1 MGSTRKSKR
10 EKNLAYKVLRNSL
23 YNSAGWGITVAVNMA
38 ATPYIVH
45 KLGIEGYGVYALLT
59 GLVGYYALM
68 DLGLTHGII
77 RFVAHYRAIG
87 RGTDIS
93 RLVNSSLFF
102 YVLLGGVVSGVL
114 LIFAEDILRVLN
126 TPDVYRND
134 AIVGLSVCAIGF
146 FFTFLSGVFS
156 GLLMGVQRY
165 DLTSK
170 VSAGSN
176 LVLMVIIVLALAQG
190 GGLLGITVIT
200 AWFSIA
206 TFLLYWFVAVRVVPE
221 WKPSLRFHF
230 GIFREL
236 FDFSGYL
243 FVSRLSDLFHQYFV
257 RYLLGALL
265 GPSAVT
271 HYTVA
276 LKLIGAFGG
285 FFTQAFSVLFPFA
298 SELRAKD
305 RNDSLRQVYV
315 AASKV
320 FCSLSFPFMIT
331 LAIFA
336 RPVLELWINAEIA
349 QQASVILSL
358 LSVSSLLGSLTTVS
372 NHIVMGMGKS
382 RIIAVFSFATLAVL
396 VVVTPV
402 LTKQFGITGTGLA
415 MIIASIPGL
424 TLVMYQTKK
433 ILEIELMEYF
443 RNVLTFH
450 VVAVCVYLICALVAG
465 ATLPQHSFTMAI
477 VGVVLL
483 SVYFILMHLLD
494 WFSIRQILDL
504 YRPAR
509 PGESL
514 WPA

>member
-1 MGSTRKSKR
+1 
-10 EKNLAYKVLRNSL
+10 
-23 YNSAGWGITVAVNMA
+23 MA
-38 ATPYIVH
+38 ATPYVVH

-59 GLVGYYALM
+59 GLVGYYALI
-68 DLGLTHGII
+68 DLGLAHGII

-87 RGTDIS
+87 RGDDIS
-93 RLVNSSLFF
+93 RLVNSALFV
-102 YVLLGGVVSGVL
+102 YILLGGAVTGLL
-114 LIFAEDILRVLN
+114 LIFVEDILRVLN
-126 TPDVYRND
+126 TPDLYWND

-170 VSAGSN
+170 LSAGSN
-176 LVLMVIIVLALAQG
+176 LVMIVIIVLALVQG
-190 GGLLGITVIT
+190 GGLLEITVIT
-200 AWFSIA
+200 ACFAIA
-206 TFLLYWFVAVRVVPE
+206 TFLLYWFVAVRVVPD

-243 FVSRLSDLFHQYFV
+243 FVSRLSDLFHQYFL
-257 RYLLGALL
+257 RFLLGALL

-276 LKLIGAFGG
+276 LKLIGALGG

-305 RNDSLRQVYV
+305 RTDSLRQVYL

-336 RPVLELWINAEIA
+336 RPVLEVWINAEIA

-372 NHIVMGMGKS
+372 NHIVMGMGNS

-396 VVVTPV
+396 VFVTPA
-402 LTKQFGITGTGLA
+402 LTKQFGLTGTGLA
-415 MIIASIPGL
+415 MIAASIPGL
-424 TLVMYQTKK
+424 ILVMYQTKK
-433 ILEIELMEYF
+433 ILEIELVAYF
-443 RNVLTFH
+443 RNVLAFH
-450 VVAVCVYLICALVAG
+450 VVAACVYLICALIAV
-465 ATLPQHSFTMAI
+465 ATLPQHAFTMVI
-477 VGVVLL
+477 VGVALL
-483 SVYFILMHLLD
+483 GLYFILMHLLD
-494 WFSIRQILDL
+494 WFSIRQILNL

-509 PGESL
+509 AGESL